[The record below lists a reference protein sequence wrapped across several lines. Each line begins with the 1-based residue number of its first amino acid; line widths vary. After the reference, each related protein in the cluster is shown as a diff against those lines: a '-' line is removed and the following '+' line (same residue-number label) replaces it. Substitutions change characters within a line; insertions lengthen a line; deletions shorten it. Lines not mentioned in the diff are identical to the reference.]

1 MPASEAQIRAN
12 QANSLKSSGPRTP
25 EGKQASRSNSYKHGM
40 TATVVM
46 PEQDAAEVDRL
57 NRAFLAEL
65 MPPGQAGAI
74 LARRMATLAVRMDRC
89 AVQETAALSA
99 RVRKVLDEFEAPEGM
114 DAEEVEKLRAELAG
128 VALFDSSKE
137 GILARRYEAAAERGF
152 FRALKELRLLKK
164 EPQAPAPIA
173 APVAEA
179 PPTPGDLASFLLLE
193 KAMTKLEAR
202 VAKSTPYVPPKVPDP
217 RIPADFF
224 EPIGR
229 VDVPISIG
237 KRR

>member
-152 FRALKELRLLKK
+152 FRALKELRQLKK
-164 EPQAPAPIA
+164 DSRAT

-179 PPTPGDLASFLLLE
+179 PPTPGDLASFRLLE
-193 KAMTKLEAR
+193 KEITKLEAR
-202 VAKSTPYVPPKVPDP
+202 MPKPTPYVPPKVPDS
-217 RIPADFF
+217 RFPADLLG
-224 EPIGR
+224 PSGR